1 MSRNGVEMSKL
12 LIKQKV
18 FTWTATYDVYDG
30 TGRPKYYV
38 KADMFTIGH
47 RIRVFDK
54 ASGEEIGLIQEK
66 LFRFLR
72 EFEISI
78 RGQSQGIIKKQISF
92 IKPKYNIDYKGW
104 RLEGE
109 YFFWNYDIY
118 EQSRLV
124 VHISK
129 KLFTWGDT
137 YVLEIADDEDELPA
151 LMVAIA
157 MDAAKSSEENASS
170 AMNT

>member
-1 MSRNGVEMSKL
+1 MSKL

-18 FTWTATYDVYDG
+18 FTWTDTYDVYDG

-54 ASGEEIGLIQEK
+54 ASGAEIGLIQEK
-66 LFRFLR
+66 VLRLFR

-78 RGQSQGIIKKQISF
+78 NGNSLGIIKKQLSF
-92 IKPKYNIDYKGW
+92 IRPKYDIDYKGW
-104 RLEGE
+104 RLEGD
-109 YFFWNYDIY
+109 YFRWNYDVY

-137 YVLEIADDEDELPA
+137 YVLEIADDADELPA

-157 MDAAKSSEENASS
+157 MDAARCSEENNVNA
-170 AMNT
+170 TI